1 MKTLDEFNA
10 DKMREY
16 ELWKAPH
23 PAKNGIVCPKCGNEL
38 FDSDPY
44 IILGSDPPQKEVY
57 CDCGFRGYRI
67 A

>member
-1 MKTLDEFNA
+1 MKTLEEHNSE
-10 DKMREY
+10 KMKEY
-16 ELWKAPH
+16 DLRRQEH
-23 PAKNGIVCPKCGNEL
+23 PVKNGIVCPKCGDEL

-44 IILGSDPPQKEVY
+44 IILGSDPPQKNVH